1 MDDILWAVLLLGIAV
16 FAFLIGKRLGR
27 FLELRRFEKDLPKI
41 RKEAVQKSRSVLTG
55 KFSEQVSPY
64 FPGFPYKPSEARF
77 IGSPIDFLIFEGMDE
92 KDIRK
97 VVFVEVKSGNSRLS
111 RQERNL
117 KAAIED
123 GNVEW
128 YEFRASGP
136 E

>member
-16 FAFLIGKRLGR
+16 FAFLIGKRLGI
-27 FLELRRFEKDLPKI
+27 FFELRRFEKDLPKI
-41 RKEAVQKSRSVLTG
+41 RKEAIEKSRSVLTG

-64 FPGFPYKPSEARF
+64 FPGFPYNPSEARF